1 MVRRSSP
8 HRGSIAY
15 YPRKRAARETASFR
29 SFALPAGSA
38 AEQCK
43 PLNFF
48 GYKAGMT
55 QVIGRDSH
63 QAGVT
68 FGQEVAVP
76 VTVIECP
83 ALNVFGIRAYAKNE
97 KGYGIVPLFDV
108 FAQNIDK
115 RLLRKITAFKH
126 RQQKEKGEKQTGEK
140 AGEKSVDLG
149 KEAAGKKENLGKE
162 GKKRPA
168 EKPLK
173 TIDDLLKA
181 KEKIVAL
188 RLLCHSKPGAT
199 NTGKKR
205 PDVSEIALS
214 GSREKQL
221 QYAKEKLGK
230 ELNVKDVFAEQQFAD
245 VKAVTKGKGT
255 QGPVKRFGIKI
266 QRRKAKTRRVV
277 GSIGPWHPATVMFT
291 VARPGQMGYHS
302 RTELNKKIMRIG
314 TAAEADAINPSAGF
328 TNYGI
333 LQNDF
338 ILLAGSIAGPVK
350 RAISLRHNV
359 RAAPVQRH
367 RLESIDFIA
376 SSREKPS
383 IELEEGVKAKH
394 IVAEKEEKKE
404 KKSVADEI
412 AAAAK
417 GEEKREKP
425 KGA

>member
-43 PLNFF
+43 PLNFL

-55 QVIGRDSH
+55 QVIGRDTH

-68 FGQEVAVP
+68 FGQEVVVP

-83 ALNVFGIRAYAKNE
+83 ALSVFGIRAYAKNE
-97 KGYGIVPLFDV
+97 KGYGTAPLFDV

-115 RLLRKITAFKH
+115 RLLKKITAFRH
-126 RQQKEKGEKQTGEK
+126 RQQKGKGEK
-140 AGEKSVDLG
+140 AGEKSGDLG
-149 KEAAGKKENLGKE
+149 KEAAGKKENLKKE
-162 GKKRPA
+162 GKKHAA

-173 TIDDLLKA
+173 TIDDLEKA
-181 KEKIVAL
+181 KEKIVSI
-188 RLLCHSKPGAT
+188 RLLCHSRPAST
-199 NTGKKR
+199 NIGKKK
-205 PDVSEIALS
+205 PDVSEIVLS

-266 QRRKAKTRRVV
+266 QRRKAKTLRVV
-277 GSIGPWHPATVMFT
+277 GSIGPWHPSTVMFT

-350 RAISLRHNV
+350 RAISLRHNA
-359 RAAPVQRH
+359 RAAPAQRH

-383 IELEEGVKAKH
+383 IELEEGVKVKH

-417 GEEKREKP
+417 GEEHREKP

>member
-1 MVRRSSP
+1 MGKKHSP

-15 YPRKRAARETASFR
+15 YPRKRAAKQTASFR
-29 SFALPAGSA
+29 SFALPAGSS

-43 PLNFF
+43 PLNFL

-55 QVIGRDSH
+55 QVIGRDAN

-83 ALNVFGIRAYAKNE
+83 ALSVFGVRAYAKNE

-115 RLLRKITAFKH
+115 RLLRKITAFRH
-126 RQQKEKGEKQTGEK
+126 RQQKGKGEKAAEK
-140 AGEKSVDLG
+140 NGDLG
-149 KEAAGKKENLGKE
+149 KEAAGKKENLKKE
-162 GKKRPA
+162 GKKRAA

-173 TIDDLLKA
+173 TIDDLEKA

-188 RLLCHSKPGAT
+188 RLLCHSRPAST
-199 NTGKKR
+199 NAGKKR
-205 PDVSEIALS
+205 PDVSEIVLS

-221 QYAKEKLGK
+221 QYAKEKLGR
-230 ELNVKDVFAEQQFAD
+230 ELNVKDVFAERQFAD
-245 VKAVTKGKGT
+245 IKAVTKGKGT

-266 QRRKAKTRRVV
+266 QRRKAKTLRVV
-277 GSIGPWHPATVMFT
+277 GSIGPWHPSTVMFT
-291 VARPGQMGYHS
+291 VPRPGQMGYHS

-338 ILLAGSIAGPVK
+338 MLLAGTVAGPVK
-350 RAISLRHNV
+350 RAISLRHNT
-359 RAAPVQRH
+359 RAAPAQRYN
-367 RLESIDFIA
+367 LESIDFIA

-412 AAAAK
+412 AAAAR

-425 KGA
+425 KGE

>member
-29 SFALPAGSA
+29 SFALPVGSA

-55 QVIGRDSH
+55 QVIGRDMH

-83 ALNVFGIRAYAKNE
+83 ALSVFGIRAYAKNE
-97 KGYGIVPLFDV
+97 KGYGTAPLFDV

-140 AGEKSVDLG
+140 
-149 KEAAGKKENLGKE
+149 KEDAGKK
-162 GKKRPA
+162 GKKA
-168 EKPLK
+168 VAQKPLK
-173 TIDDLLKA
+173 TIDDLEKV

-188 RLLCHSKPGAT
+188 RLLCHSRPAST
-199 NTGKKR
+199 NAGKKR

-245 VKAVTKGKGT
+245 VKAVTKGKGM
-255 QGPVKRFGIKI
+255 QGPVKRFGVKI

-302 RTELNKKIMRIG
+302 RTELNKKILRIG

-350 RAISLRHNV
+350 RAISLRHNA
-359 RAAPVQRH
+359 RAAHAQRH
-367 RLESIDFIA
+367 RLESIEFIA

-417 GEEKREKP
+417 GEEKREKS
-425 KGA
+425 KKA